1 MKTHITVAHSPD
13 SDDAFMFYGLAS
25 GNVDTGG
32 IVIDQVLSDI
42 ETLNRAAF
50 DGKYEVT
57 AVSFHA
63 YAHLVDKYA
72 LLPHG
77 ASMGDKY
84 GPIVVA
90 PAFAPQG
97 SPGSYG
103 AAGSA
108 FAPKELSGSYGAAGS
123 AFAPKESSGSYGAAG
138 VPGVTGVK
146 GSRIAIPGTLTTA
159 YLTLRIYE
167 PDFEYVVVPF
177 DEIQQ
182 AVLAGK
188 AEAGLLIHEGQLTYQ
203 DEGLRKIVDLGEW
216 WAERTG
222 GLPLPLGGNIIRRDL
237 GPQMIAKVSK
247 MLHDSIAYALSH
259 RPEAVEYALQFGRG
273 LDRAKTDRFVGMYVN
288 DLTLAYGERGRQG
301 LERLMADAY
310 ERGLIPQRVPVEFAG
325 DPELTETTG
334 IEV

>member
-1 MKTHITVAHSPD
+1 MTETRITVAHSPD

-25 GNVDTGG
+25 NNVDTGG
-32 IVIDQVLSDI
+32 IVVDQVLSDI

-63 YAHLVDKYA
+63 FAHLADKYA

-77 ASMGDKY
+77 ASMGDNY

-90 PAFAPQG
+90 RQDGGP
-97 SPGSYG
+97 
-103 AAGSA
+103 
-108 FAPKELSGSYGAAGS
+108 ER
-123 AFAPKESSGSYGAAG
+123 
-138 VPGVTGVK
+138 VK
-146 GSRIAIPGTLTTA
+146 GARIAIPGTLTTA
-159 YLTLRIYE
+159 YLTLRLYE

-182 AVLAGK
+182 AVLDGT

-216 WAERTG
+216 WSEKTG

-237 GPQMIAKVSK
+237 GPEMIRKVSK
-247 MLHDSIAYALSH
+247 LLHDSIAYALSH
-259 RPEAVEYALQFGRG
+259 RKEAVEYAEQFGRG
-273 LDRAKTDRFVGMYVN
+273 LDRERTDKFVGMYVN
-288 DLTLAYGERGRQG
+288 DLTLGYGERGRKAVELLFG
-301 LERLMADAY
+301 EAF
-310 ERGLIPQRVPVEFAG
+310 EKGLIPHRVDVAFA
-325 DPELTETTG
+325 
-334 IEV
+334 

>member
-1 MKTHITVAHSPD
+1 MTDTRITVAHSPD

-32 IVIDQVLSDI
+32 IVVDQVLADI

-50 DGKYEVT
+50 EGRYEVT

-63 YAHLVDKYA
+63 YAHLADRYA

-77 ASMGDKY
+77 ASMGDRY

-90 PAFAPQG
+90 PAVAREG
-97 SPGSYG
+97 
-103 AAGSA
+103 
-108 FAPKELSGSYGAAGS
+108 
-123 AFAPKESSGSYGAAG
+123 SSGPAA
-138 VPGVTGVK
+138 VK
-146 GSRIAIPGTLTTA
+146 GCRIAIPGTLTTA
-159 YLTLRIYE
+159 YLALRIYE
-167 PDFEYVVVPF
+167 PEFEYTVVPF

-182 AVLAGK
+182 AVLEGR
-188 AEAGLLIHEGQLTYQ
+188 AEAGLLIHEGQLTYA

-237 GPQMIAKVSK
+237 GPQTIAKVSK

-273 LDRAKTDRFVGMYVN
+273 LDRARTDRFVGMYVN
-288 DLTLAYGERGRQG
+288 DLTLAYGERGLRG
-301 LERLMADAY
+301 LERLMSEAF
-310 ERGLIPQRVPVEFAG
+310 EKGLIPKRVAVEFAA
-325 DPELTETTG
+325 P
-334 IEV
+334 

>member
-1 MKTHITVAHSPD
+1 MTTTITVAHSPD

-25 GNVDTGG
+25 GHVDTGG

-97 SPGSYG
+97 FP
-103 AAGSA
+103 
-108 FAPKELSGSYGAAGS
+108 
-123 AFAPKESSGSYGAAG
+123 GSYGAAG

-182 AVLAGK
+182 AVVAGK
-188 AEAGLLIHEGQLTYQ
+188 ADAGLL
-203 DEGLRKIVDLGEW
+203 
-216 WAERTG
+216 
-222 GLPLPLGGNIIRRDL
+222 
-237 GPQMIAKVSK
+237 
-247 MLHDSIAYALSH
+247 
-259 RPEAVEYALQFGRG
+259 
-273 LDRAKTDRFVGMYVN
+273 
-288 DLTLAYGERGRQG
+288 
-301 LERLMADAY
+301 
-310 ERGLIPQRVPVEFAG
+310 
-325 DPELTETTG
+325 
-334 IEV
+334 